1 MTDRGT
7 AAGTW
12 QVLFVRRNMGRLPIY
27 TMPRT
32 PQFRRMSVH
41 SSRPSPSVALLELDH
56 PPVNA
61 LSLAMRSE
69 LEAALAEIDAD
80 LDIRAVVLT
89 GRGQAFCAGDDLI
102 EAAGRGEAGLEAI
115 FGFNALMNRV
125 EATRVPIIAA
135 INGFCLG
142 GGLELALAC
151 DIRLSSPDAIFT
163 ASGVNVGLM
172 ASVRRL
178 PRLIGEGPAKALLL
192 TGAPV
197 DAETALIR
205 GLVTGLHKSV
215 VKEALKLADRI
226 ATRAPLSVEAVKR
239 VVGRPFDERAEL
251 TALFHSEDHQA
262 ALQAFAHK
270 QAPTFGRR

>member
-1 MTDRGT
+1 
-7 AAGTW
+7 
-12 QVLFVRRNMGRLPIY
+12 
-27 TMPRT
+27 MPLH
-32 PQFRRMSVH
+32 V
-41 SSRPSPSVALLELDH
+41 SRPSPAVVLLELDA

-61 LSLAMRSE
+61 LGMAIRAE
-69 LEAALAEIDAD
+69 LSAALDAADAD
-80 LDIRAVVLT
+80 LSVRAIVLT

-115 FGFNALMNRV
+115 YHFNALMSRI
-125 EATRVPIIAA
+125 EAARVPVIAA

-151 DIRLSSPDAIFT
+151 DIRIASHDSLFT

-178 PRLIGEGPAKALLL
+178 PRLIGEGPAKAMLL
-192 TGAPV
+192 TGSPV
-197 DAETALIR
+197 DAETAR
-205 GLVTGLHKSV
+205 TCGLVTGLHRSV

-226 ATRAPLSVEAVKR
+226 ASRAPLSVEAVKR

-251 TALFHSEDHQA
+251 AALFTSEDHQA
-262 ALQAFAHK
+262 ALQAFARK
-270 QAPTFGRR
+270 QTPTFRRG

>member
-1 MTDRGT
+1 MPVHLSRP
-7 AAGTW
+7 AAG
-12 QVLFVRRNMGRLPIY
+12 VV
-27 TMPRT
+27 
-32 PQFRRMSVH
+32 
-41 SSRPSPSVALLELDH
+41 LLELDH

-61 LSLAMRSE
+61 LGLAMRRDLDSAFA
-69 LEAALAEIDAD
+69 EADAD
-80 LDIRAVVLT
+80 LSVRAVVLT

-102 EAAGRGEAGLEAI
+102 EASQRGEAGLEAI
-115 FGFNALMNRV
+115 FGFNALMNRI
-125 EATRVPIIAA
+125 EAARPPVIAA

-151 DIRLSSPDAIFT
+151 DIRLSSPYAIFT

-178 PRLIGEGPAKALLL
+178 PRLIGEGPAKAMLL

-205 GLVTGLHKSV
+205 GLVTGLHRKALD
-215 VKEALKLADRI
+215 EALKLADRI
-226 ATRAPLSVEAVKR
+226 ASRAPLSVEAVKR

-251 TALFHSEDHQA
+251 TALFHSQDHQA
-262 ALQAFAHK
+262 ALAAFSRK
-270 QAPTFGRR
+270 QTPSFTRG

>member
-1 MTDRGT
+1 MDAMTLHVS
-7 AAGTW
+7 
-12 QVLFVRRNMGRLPIY
+12 Q
-27 TMPRT
+27 
-32 PQFRRMSVH
+32 
-41 SSRPSPSVALLELDH
+41 PSPAVLLLEMDQ

-61 LSLAMRSE
+61 LGMAARAE
-69 LEAALAEIDAD
+69 LSAALDAADAD
-80 LDIRAVVLT
+80 LGVRCIVLT

-115 FGFNALMNRV
+115 HHFNALMARI
-125 EATRVPIIAA
+125 EAARAPVVAA

-178 PRLIGEGPAKALLL
+178 PRLIGEGPAKAMLL

-205 GLVTGLHKSV
+205 GLVTGLHRPV
-215 VKEALKLADRI
+215 VKDALTLADRI

-251 TALFHSEDHQA
+251 AGLFHSEDHQA
-262 ALQAFAHK
+262 ALAAFARK
-270 QAPTFGRR
+270 QTPTFTRR

>member
-1 MTDRGT
+1 
-7 AAGTW
+7 
-12 QVLFVRRNMGRLPIY
+12 MGRLAIY
-27 TMPRT
+27 TLAPT
-32 PQFRRMSVH
+32 PQFRRMPVH

-61 LSLAMRSE
+61 LSLARRAE
-69 LEAALAEIDAD
+69 LEAALTEIDAD
-80 LDIRAVVLT
+80 LAIRAVVLT

-192 TGAPV
+192 SGAPV

-215 VKEALKLADRI
+215 VNEALKLADRI

-251 TALFHSEDHQA
+251 TALFHSEDHQS
-262 ALQAFAHK
+262 ALAAFARK
-270 QAPTFGRR
+270 QSPTFKRR

>member
-1 MTDRGT
+1 MTLH
-7 AAGTW
+7 
-12 QVLFVRRNMGRLPIY
+12 V
-27 TMPRT
+27 
-32 PQFRRMSVH
+32 
-41 SSRPSPSVALLELDH
+41 SRPSPAVVLLEMDQ

-61 LSLAMRSE
+61 LGMAARAELA
-69 LEAALAEIDAD
+69 AALDAADAD
-80 LDIRAVVLT
+80 LAVRCIVLT

-102 EAAGRGEAGLEAI
+102 EAAGRGDAGLDAI
-115 FGFNALMNRV
+115 HHFNALMARV
-125 EATRVPIIAA
+125 EGSRVPVIAA

-178 PRLIGEGPAKALLL
+178 PRLIGEGPAKAMLL

-205 GLVTGLHKSV
+205 GLVTGLHRSV
-215 VKEALKLADRI
+215 VKDALSLADRI

-251 TALFHSEDHQA
+251 AALFHSEDHQSALA
-262 ALQAFAHK
+262 AFSRK
-270 QAPTFGRR
+270 QTPTFQRR

>member
-1 MTDRGT
+1 MTLH
-7 AAGTW
+7 
-12 QVLFVRRNMGRLPIY
+12 V
-27 TMPRT
+27 
-32 PQFRRMSVH
+32 
-41 SSRPSPSVALLELDH
+41 SRPSPAVVLLEMDQ

-61 LSLAMRSE
+61 LGMAARAE
-69 LEAALAEIDAD
+69 LTAALDAADAD
-80 LDIRAVVLT
+80 LAVRCIVLT

-115 FGFNALMNRV
+115 HHFNALMNRI
-125 EATRVPIIAA
+125 EATRAPIIAA

-142 GGLELALAC
+142 GGLELALSC

-178 PRLIGEGPAKALLL
+178 PRLIGEGPAKAMLL

-205 GLVTGLHKSV
+205 GLVTGLHRSV
-215 VKEALKLADRI
+215 VKDALTLADRI

-251 TALFHSEDHQA
+251 AALFHSEDHQA
-262 ALQAFAHK
+262 ALAAFAAK
-270 QAPTFGRR
+270 RTPTFTRQ

>member
-1 MTDRGT
+1 M
-7 AAGTW
+7 
-12 QVLFVRRNMGRLPIY
+12 PI
-27 TMPRT
+27 
-32 PQFRRMSVH
+32 H
-41 SSRPSPSVALLELDH
+41 LSRPSPGVVLLELDH

-61 LSLAMRSE
+61 LSLAMRAE
-69 LEAALAEIDAD
+69 LEAALAGVDAD
-80 LDIRAVVLT
+80 LDMRAIVLT

-125 EATRVPIIAA
+125 EATRAPVIAA

-172 ASVRRL
+172 ASVKRL
-178 PRLIGEGPAKALLL
+178 PRLIGEGPAKAMLLS
-192 TGAPV
+192 GAPV

-205 GLVTGLHKSV
+205 GLVTGLHRSV
-215 VKEALKLADRI
+215 VKDALTLADRI

-262 ALQAFAHK
+262 ALAAFAAK
-270 QAPTFGRR
+270 RTPTFTRA

>member
-1 MTDRGT
+1 MDAMTLH
-7 AAGTW
+7 
-12 QVLFVRRNMGRLPIY
+12 V
-27 TMPRT
+27 
-32 PQFRRMSVH
+32 
-41 SSRPSPSVALLELDH
+41 SRPSPAVVLLELDQ

-61 LSLAMRSE
+61 LGMAARAE
-69 LEAALAEIDAD
+69 LVAALDAADAD
-80 LDIRAVVLT
+80 LAVRCIVLT

-115 FGFNALMNRV
+115 HHFNALMTRV
-125 EATRVPIIAA
+125 EAARAPVIAA

-178 PRLIGEGPAKALLL
+178 PRLIGEGPAKAMLL

-205 GLVTGLHKSV
+205 GLVTGLHRSV
-215 VKEALKLADRI
+215 VKDALALADRI
-226 ATRAPLSVEAVKR
+226 ASRAPLSVEAVKR

-251 TALFHSEDHQA
+251 AALFHSEDHQA
-262 ALQAFAHK
+262 ALHAFARK
-270 QAPTFGRR
+270 QTPSFRRA

>member
-1 MTDRGT
+1 MRAQAAARKDGLMPIHLSRP
-7 AAGTW
+7 AAG
-12 QVLFVRRNMGRLPIY
+12 VV
-27 TMPRT
+27 
-32 PQFRRMSVH
+32 
-41 SSRPSPSVALLELDH
+41 LLELDQ

-61 LSLAMRSE
+61 LSLAMRAE
-69 LEAALAEIDAD
+69 LEAALAAVDAD
-80 LDIRAVVLT
+80 LAVRAVVLT

-102 EAAGRGEAGLEAI
+102 EAAGRGEAGLDAI

-125 EATRVPIIAA
+125 EAARVPFIAA
-135 INGFCLG
+135 IDGFCLG

-172 ASVRRL
+172 ASVKRL
-178 PRLIGEGPAKALLL
+178 PRLIGEGPAKAMLL

-205 GLVTGLHKSV
+205 GLVTGLHRSV
-215 VKEALKLADRI
+215 VKDALTLADRI

-251 TALFHSEDHQA
+251 ADLFHSEDHQL
-262 ALQAFAHK
+262 ALQAFAAK
-270 QAPTFGRR
+270 RTPSFRRG

>member
-1 MTDRGT
+1 M
-7 AAGTW
+7 A
-12 QVLFVRRNMGRLPIY
+12 
-27 TMPRT
+27 
-32 PQFRRMSVH
+32 VH
-41 SSRPSPSVALLELDH
+41 RSRPAPGVVLIELDQ

-61 LSLAMRSE
+61 LGMAMRAE
-69 LEAALAEIDAD
+69 LDEALSEIDAD
-80 LDIRAVVLT
+80 LEVRAAVLT

-115 FGFNALMNRV
+115 FGFNALMNRL
-125 EATRVPIIAA
+125 EATRVPVIAA

-151 DIRLSSPDAIFT
+151 DIRLSAPDAIFT

-178 PRLIGEGPAKALLL
+178 PRLIGEGPAKAMLL

-205 GLVTGLHKSV
+205 GLVTGLHRSV
-215 VKEALKLADRI
+215 VKDALALADRI
-226 ATRAPLSVEAVKR
+226 ASRAPLSVEAVKR

-251 TALFHSEDHQA
+251 AALFHSEDHQS
-262 ALQAFAHK
+262 ALAAFARK
-270 QAPTFGRR
+270 QTPTFERR

>member
-1 MTDRGT
+1 MAR
-7 AAGTW
+7 
-12 QVLFVRRNMGRLPIY
+12 
-27 TMPRT
+27 
-32 PQFRRMSVH
+32 
-41 SSRPSPSVALLELDH
+41 
-56 PPVNA
+56 
-61 LSLAMRSE
+61 
-69 LEAALAEIDAD
+69 
-80 LDIRAVVLT
+80 
-89 GRGQAFCAGDDLI
+89 I
-102 EAAGRGEAGLEAI
+102 EAARAP
-115 FGFNALMNRV
+115 V
-125 EATRVPIIAA
+125 IAA

-178 PRLIGEGPAKALLL
+178 PRLIGEGPAKAMLL

-205 GLVTGLHKSV
+205 GLVTGLHRSV
-215 VKEALKLADRI
+215 VKDALTLADRI

-251 TALFHSEDHQA
+251 AGLFHSEDHQA
-262 ALQAFAHK
+262 ALAAFARKHV
-270 QAPTFGRR
+270 PTFERR

>member
-1 MTDRGT
+1 M
-7 AAGTW
+7 A
-12 QVLFVRRNMGRLPIY
+12 
-27 TMPRT
+27 TMP
-32 PQFRRMSVH
+32 VH
-41 SSRPSPSVALLELDH
+41 VSMPSPGVALIELDQ

-61 LSLAMRSE
+61 LGMAMRQD
-69 LEAALAEIDAD
+69 LETALSRIDAD
-80 LDIRAVVLT
+80 LDIRAAVLT

-102 EAAGRGEAGLEAI
+102 EAAGRGDAGLEAI

-125 EATRVPIIAA
+125 EATRVPMIAA

-142 GGLELALAC
+142 GGLELALSC
-151 DIRLSSPDAIFT
+151 DIRLSAPDAIFT

-178 PRLIGEGPAKALLL
+178 PRLIGEGPAKAMLL

-205 GLVTGLHKSV
+205 GLVTGVNKSV
-215 VKEALKLADRI
+215 VKDAVALAERI
-226 ATRAPLSVEAVKR
+226 AGRAPLSVEAVKR

-251 TALFHSEDHQA
+251 TALFHSEDHQS
-262 ALQAFAHK
+262 ALQAFARK